1 MKTLADLEPGHWGV
15 IVKVGGERDLR
26 LRLMQLGLLAGEQIQ
41 MVRCAP
47 FGDPLEIALRGS
59 HLSLRRENAREI
71 LVEPLPGPSVPQE

>member
-15 IVKVGGERDLR
+15 IVKVGGDRDLR
-26 LRLMQLGLLAGEQIQ
+26 LRLMQLGLLAGERIQ
-41 MVRCAP
+41 VVRHAP

-71 LVEPLPGPSVPQE
+71 LIEPTAGPGAPQE